1 MTDQTKHPRQDRK
14 KRRDQQRELFALEAE
29 KSTLGGLMR
38 DGAEVG
44 TVASILD
51 GPEDFHIYAHQ
62 CVYAAILDISAKGGD
77 PSPPAVSNWLND
89 HGKMIDVR
97 YDYLG
102 ELYSAFYGSVQKF
115 AEIVRDK
122 ARLRRLRF
130 VAEDILEE
138 IYKSHETA
146 DSVIEMAE
154 QKIFEVASNRIIK
167 APKTI
172 KEVLKEAAERYDARA
187 KGELEPGMSFGWP
200 TMDLRIMLKPERL
213 TIVAARTSVG
223 KSVFAVNVA
232 RNVAMFKKSVYFS
245 NLEMPNEETID
256 RTLCLDG
263 KVDAVSFEAAT
274 LTGKDYER
282 LLDAH
287 SRLSEMSIFLQ
298 DAEDQT
304 LLQITSDCRRLKAKE
319 KLHLVIVDYLQLIR
333 AESKRSS
340 RQEEVAEIS
349 RRLKSL
355 SRMLKV
361 PVIALAQ
368 INRAGAETEEPQLH
382 HLRDSGAIEQ
392 DADNVLILHK
402 PNQNDDLAV
411 EEVVVRIAKQR
422 GGVKGRVTLMHEK
435 ATFRLYEAAGA
446 I

>member
-154 QKIFEVASNRIIK
+154 QKIFEVASNRKIK
-167 APKTI
+167 APKPVA
-172 KEVLKEAAERYDARA
+172 EVLKDAFERYEKRA
-187 KGELEPGMSFGWP
+187 KGDLEPGISFGWP
-200 TMDLRIMLKPERL
+200 TMDVRITLKPERL

-232 RNVAMFKKSVYFS
+232 RNVAALGKTVYFS

-256 RTLCLDG
+256 RALCLDG
-263 KVDAVSFEAAT
+263 GVNAMSFESAS
-274 LTGKDYER
+274 LTADEYVK
-282 LLDAH
+282 LIDAYN
-287 SRLSEMSIFLQ
+287 RMSEMSIFLQ

-304 LLQITSDCRRLKAKE
+304 LLQITSDCRRLKARGN
-319 KLHLVIVDYLQLIR
+319 LHLVIVDYLQLIR